1 MTDPVPIASGAEA
14 EIFTA
19 CYLRRDAIVKI
30 RSPKRYRSAALDD
43 ELRSSRT
50 KNEAR
55 LMKEARMAGVR
66 TPVVYDVNLR
76 DFSITMEEVKGAKVK
91 EKLDNEPRSAADV
104 CRKIGST
111 VADLHNSGICHGD
124 LTTSNMIYTD
134 DGRIC
139 LIDLSMGR
147 TKATLEDVG
156 VDIRLLERAFTSAHP
171 NLPEAFSELMSSY
184 LEKKKEPE
192 KVLQKV
198 EEIKNRGRYT

>member
-14 EIFTA
+14 EIFAA
-19 CYLRRDAIVKI
+19 CYLGRDAIVKI
-30 RSPKRYRSAALDD
+30 RSPKRYRSTTLDD

-55 LMKEARMAGVR
+55 LMKEARRAGVR
-66 TPVVYDVNLR
+66 TPVVYDVDLR
-76 DFSITMEEVKGAKVK
+76 EFSITMEEVKGAKVK

-134 DGRIC
+134 DGKIC

-147 TKATLEDVG
+147 TKAALEDIG

-171 NLPEAFSELMSSY
+171 NLPDAFSELMSSY